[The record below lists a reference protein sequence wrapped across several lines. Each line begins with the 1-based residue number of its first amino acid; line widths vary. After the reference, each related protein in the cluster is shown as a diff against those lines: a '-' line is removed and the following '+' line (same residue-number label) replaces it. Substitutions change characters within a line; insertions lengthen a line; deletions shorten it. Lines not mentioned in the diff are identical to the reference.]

1 MKEIRQERNNWFDVI
16 KFVASFFVICIHI
29 PLVGGDFE
37 IAVNAI
43 ARFAVPTFFAISGF
57 YILGADAVTV
67 KCRIIKILK
76 LYLISAAIYHT
87 SSIIG
92 RVFEQGIMGLIN
104 YILSVFFNIGN
115 IASFLIFNIP
125 FTSVHLW
132 FMLALM
138 YVYLIWLV
146 ILKHSLKDKTILL
159 IGILT
164 LLVNL
169 VLGELLSSF
178 GIVLDYIIV
187 RNFAFTGL
195 PFFIF
200 GYLLRKYSH
209 LFEKIR
215 PLFLILA
222 IVIGSCEAVLSRFL
236 VGHNEVFIGSV
247 LCCLSVVLLA
257 EKIKNKEIP
266 SKYLPVFRSST
277 DVYVFHILFSGFL
290 YSLAN
295 ILPLTVGTVMRM
307 FMPCLTF
314 AICIAFSLLK
324 SRIIK
329 WIKQRRAFKC
339 DEI

>member
-1 MKEIRQERNNWFDVI
+1 MVYAGVDVCLFNLAGNSKAFTQRQNNFTNRNIN
-16 KFVASFFVICIHI
+16 
-29 PLVGGDFE
+29 
-37 IAVNAI
+37 
-43 ARFAVPTFFAISGF
+43 
-57 YILGADAVTV
+57 
-67 KCRIIKILK
+67 
-76 LYLISAAIYHT
+76 
-87 SSIIG
+87 SS
-92 RVFEQGIMGLIN
+92 
-104 YILSVFFNIGN
+104 SKSC
-115 IASFLIFNIP
+115 A
-125 FTSVHLW
+125 W
-132 FMLALM
+132 
-138 YVYLIWLV
+138 
-146 ILKHSLKDKTILL
+146 
-159 IGILT
+159 
-164 LLVNL
+164 
-169 VLGELLSSF
+169 ELLSSF

-222 IVIGSCEAVLSRFL
+222 IVISSCEAVLSRFL

-247 LCCLSVVLLA
+247 LCCLSVVLLS

-314 AICIAFSLLK
+314 AICIAFSLIK
-324 SRIIK
+324 FKIIRS
-329 WIKQRRAFKC
+329 IKKVTC
-339 DEI
+339 